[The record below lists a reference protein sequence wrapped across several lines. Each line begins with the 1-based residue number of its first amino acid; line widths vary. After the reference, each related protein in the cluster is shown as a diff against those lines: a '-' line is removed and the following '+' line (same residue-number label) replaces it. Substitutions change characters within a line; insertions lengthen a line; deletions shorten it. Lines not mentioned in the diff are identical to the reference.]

1 MNKEILDILIFI
13 SAQLITT
20 MVSTAKTILTVEAS
34 KSVAAIVNAVSYT
47 LGAILMKL
55 ITKQDMTIVISVT
68 FFANLFGVYLAK
80 LIIEKTRKDKLWI
93 VNATVKNNISDD
105 VEGELLN
112 RGIQYTLLPAR
123 NHRDFFTIFSNSQGE
138 SLIIKEILKKYNI
151 KHSVVETENF

>member
-13 SAQLITT
+13 GAQLITT

-112 RGIQYTLLPAR
+112 SCLLYTSDAADDSPP
-123 NHRDFFTIFSNSQGE
+123 
-138 SLIIKEILKKYNI
+138 
-151 KHSVVETENF
+151 V